1 MNTRR
6 ELYAKWQQYQNY
18 IIIGIISFVGLFF
31 FPMFGS
37 EIGLAFVLP
46 DTFAGWVV
54 YITTK
59 LLAAAI
65 NVLIFHC
72 FILQAKVNIKDNPQY
87 LAALEMLQIIN
98 KGHFPNPRSPEEYFK
113 EVYGRKG
120 VALFLTTIIAA
131 VGLTQAVLV
140 FDWIAM
146 LSYFFAILM
155 GIFIGILQMNATEVF
170 WTEEFYEYALR
181 EYEKNMGVAPQ
192 RIPQSADDSAVSTGG
207 SDVLEPTDNNSPI
220 GDTSQS

>member
-6 ELYAKWQQYQNY
+6 EMYAKWQQYQNY
-18 IIIGIISFVGLFF
+18 VIIGIISFVSLFF

-46 DTFAGWVV
+46 NTAAGWVV

-59 LLAAAI
+59 LLAAGI

-98 KGHFPNPRSPEEYFK
+98 KGNFLNPRSPEEYFRG
-113 EVYGRKG
+113 VYGRKG
-120 VALFLTTIIAA
+120 VALFITTILATI
-131 VGLTQAVLV
+131 GLTQAVLV
-140 FDWIAM
+140 FDWISM
-146 LSYFFAILM
+146 LSYFFAILT
-155 GIFIGILQMNATEVF
+155 GVFIGILQMNATEVF

-192 RIPQSADDSAVSTGG
+192 RIPQSENDNTVSDGG
-207 SDVLEPTDNNSPI
+207 TDVLESSDNNSPI
-220 GDTSQS
+220 SDTNQS

>member
-6 ELYAKWQQYQNY
+6 EMYAKWQQYQNY
-18 IIIGIISFVGLFF
+18 VIIGIISFVSLFF

-46 DTFAGWVV
+46 NTAAGWVV

-59 LLAAAI
+59 LLAAGI

-72 FILQAKVNIKDNPQY
+72 FILQAKVNIKDHPQY

-98 KGHFPNPRSPEEYFK
+98 KGNFINPRSPEEYFRG
-113 EVYGRKG
+113 VYGRKG
-120 VALFLTTIIAA
+120 VALFITTILATI
-131 VGLTQAVLV
+131 GLTQAVLV
-140 FDWIAM
+140 FDWISM
-146 LSYFFAILM
+146 LSYFFAILA
-155 GIFIGILQMNATEVF
+155 GVFIGILQMNATEVF

-192 RIPQSADDSAVSTGG
+192 RIPQSANDSAVSDGG
-207 SDVLEPTDNNSPI
+207 TDVLESSDNNSPI